1 MNNNN
6 SNIFGNNL
14 NMNINN
20 LQTNFN
26 GLDSKYKI
34 IIFAVF
40 IVFLVF
46 LGFIGYIY
54 WTNYKTNKVQSFQEE
69 TLLDGM
75 YDCNNRKSPMVIDAS
90 KIPASTMGSEYSLNI
105 WIYVAEAQNRDG
117 YVLKRG
123 PAAGKIMSDC
133 FPGIIL
139 KEDTNDMIIYFK
151 KETGSNNADSVSTF
165 TGDYTI
171 EQFHSD
177 EGRLVEGLENLEHFY
192 GMNDE
197 LENNYIIEGFVAATE
212 DEKNFFQT
220 IGERGFNFQFAI
232 PKDFSNIDNY
242 SSELRTLIK
251 TEDNAGGNLGQILD
265 IIQGI
270 IDEANDI
277 NLKIGDREI
286 LIIYNQLKSNSSL
299 NIDSEVRDI
308 RDDIDNIIENLL
320 NAPDSSK
327 KYPTYKITGI
337 PNVSDATPI
346 QISKYLVFAT
356 DITPT
361 DDEKEEINK
370 KIYDVHVKTDGTNSK
385 YNDDNGALIN
395 QARVDKA
402 KKELIKLFLKK
413 TNEKAADVNKVVNI
427 TDVEMLEMRDLI
439 FKKSTATN
447 ATELTNLATN
457 VLHILK
463 GIRNIYKYLLT
474 IDKIVIDDWTNEQFK
489 YNRNFDNYKDN
500 LISDIIKN
508 IVSSETNANLIKAN
522 EYETMYNIKTIT
534 EGSSGTLKTLT
545 DNIKDN
551 LVRDLKII
559 LSGGFPGQ
567 GSGNDGDDSS
577 IVEGNEIT
585 IHNIPLQRWTCL
597 NISVFNQTVDI
608 YVDGKL
614 KTSEQ
619 FRKLLKP
626 PGPLPMTLGPVHE
639 DGNGGS
645 GFNGYLSRIKY
656 SNRALNPGQVRQ
668 RYEEGPRI
676 TKGLW
681 ESFKSFFSSSEE
693 NVEE

>member
-1 MNNNN
+1 MNNIN

-20 LQTNFN
+20 IQTNFN

-40 IVFLVF
+40 IVFLVL

-123 PAAGKIMSDC
+123 PAAGKIISDC
-133 FPGIIL
+133 SPGIIL
-139 KEDTNDMIIYFK
+139 KKDTNDMVIYFK
-151 KETGSNNADSVSTF
+151 KETSNAVDTVSTF

-197 LENNYIIEGFVAATE
+197 LENNYIIEGFT
-212 DEKNFFQT
+212 DETVLTVEQLKVVLDELKDLK
-220 IGERGFNFQFAI
+220 INFQFKNLVI
-232 PKDFSNIDNY
+232 PEQIKDTSKNNDIFDILKANPLLLVVYNKKNQQY
-242 SSELRTLIK
+242 SKIK
-251 TEDNAGGNLGQILD
+251 VEIQKILD
-265 IIQGI
+265 I
-270 IDEANDI
+270 A
-277 NLKIGDREI
+277 
-286 LIIYNQLKSNSSL
+286 
-299 NIDSEVRDI
+299 
-308 RDDIDNIIENLL
+308 
-320 NAPDSSK
+320 
-327 KYPTYKITGI
+327 
-337 PNVSDATPI
+337 
-346 QISKYLVFAT
+346 
-356 DITPT
+356 
-361 DDEKEEINK
+361 DEKKFELSDKEISDLIMGVTIFKDEITRKTEIDGYIQTNIESKLTGHINTSASLYISEYLSDIAADDNNYKNIVSKAKQAYYDIESTITQAEITNINDGTKMNDKREEI
-370 KIYDVHVKTDGTNSK
+370 I
-385 YNDDNGALIN
+385 
-395 QARVDKA
+395 
-402 KKELIKLFLKK
+402 KKELIKLELNIREKTASTGSGTTEKKYNIPNLNEDEIKEMTDIIFILKK
-413 TNEKAADVNKVVNI
+413 TGASTDLDKDERNTAIYNILFILEGLRNLINIMLGNDTSLPDDPNYNKYPN
-427 TDVEMLEMRDLI
+427 LE
-439 FKKSTATN
+439 
-447 ATELTNLATN
+447 
-457 VLHILK
+457 LK
-463 GIRNIYKYLLT
+463 IETRNI
-474 IDKIVIDDWTNEQFK
+474 IVTQILGDVFTQFDFTYDTGSDAGK
-489 YNRNFDNYKDN
+489 KKK
-500 LISDIIKN
+500 SDIIELLIIRLD
-508 IVSSETNANLIKAN
+508 IVKSG
-522 EYETMYNIKTIT
+522 
-534 EGSSGTLKTLT
+534 GSLSG
-545 DNIKDN
+545 KDN
-551 LVRDLKII
+551 
-559 LSGGFPGQ
+559 GGG
-567 GSGNDGDDSS
+567 GGDDSFT
-577 IVEGNEIT
+577 EGNDIT

-608 YVDGKL
+608 YIDGKL
-614 KTSEQ
+614 KGTEN
-619 FRKLLKP
+619 FRFSLKP

-639 DGNGGS
+639 DGNDGS

-681 ESFKSFFSSSEE
+681 ESFKSFFSSEEE